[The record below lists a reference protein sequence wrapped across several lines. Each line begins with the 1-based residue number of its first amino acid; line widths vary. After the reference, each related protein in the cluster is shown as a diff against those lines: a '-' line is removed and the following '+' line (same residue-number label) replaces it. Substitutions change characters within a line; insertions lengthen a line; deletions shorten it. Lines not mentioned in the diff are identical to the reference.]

1 MHALRTH
8 ATQHL
13 FVTLGALCLAFGA
26 VGFLSPNAIM
36 TGGGIGIS
44 LLLNTLLP
52 SLTLG
57 TLIALVSTPF
67 IILGYFH
74 FGRYYTLKTFVA
86 MVLTSLFT
94 DLFREVWALPALTHD
109 VLLAAIF
116 GGIFIGLGV
125 GLIIKGRASTGS
137 TSVVGEIVANKSR
150 FKTGEVLLA
159 IDAMIMTASLFV
171 YDAVDQT
178 LYSTLSVYVT
188 SKVIDTMLTGR
199 ASRKLVNIVTR
210 DTEPL
215 IPRIRDTI
223 EEHGTIVS
231 GVGLH
236 EGQQK
241 RIIFLAVDVS
251 RLEALKTL
259 IRENDPEALLIVAEA
274 SEFQGRGYK

>member
-1 MHALRTH
+1 
-8 ATQHL
+8 
-13 FVTLGALCLAFGA
+13 
-26 VGFLSPNAIM
+26 
-36 TGGGIGIS
+36 
-44 LLLNTLLP
+44 
-52 SLTLG
+52 
-57 TLIALVSTPF
+57 
-67 IILGYFH
+67 
-74 FGRYYTLKTFVA
+74 
-86 MVLTSLFT
+86 
-94 DLFREVWALPALTHD
+94 
-109 VLLAAIF
+109 
-116 GGIFIGLGV
+116 
-125 GLIIKGRASTGS
+125 
-137 TSVVGEIVANKSR
+137 
-150 FKTGEVLLA
+150 
-159 IDAMIMTASLFV
+159 MIMTASLFV
-171 YDAVDQT
+171 CDAVDQT

-259 IRENDPEALLIVAEA
+259 IRKNDPEALLIVAEA